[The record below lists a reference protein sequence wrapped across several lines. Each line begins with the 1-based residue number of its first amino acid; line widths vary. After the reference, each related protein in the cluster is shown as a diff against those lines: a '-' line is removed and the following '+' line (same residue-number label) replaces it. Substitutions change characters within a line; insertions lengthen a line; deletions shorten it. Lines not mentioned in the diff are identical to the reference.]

1 MNKAEL
7 IEAVAAAAEISKK
20 DATAAVDAVLDS
32 VKSAV
37 AKGDK
42 VSISGFGIFEKSE
55 RSARTGRNP
64 QTGAAVQIAATSV
77 PKFRAGAEFKKTV
90 SGK

>member
-7 IEAVAAAAEISKK
+7 IDAVAAAAEISKK
-20 DATAAVDAVLDS
+20 DATAAVDAVLS
-32 VKSAV
+32 TVKTAV
-37 AKGDK
+37 AAGDK

>member
-7 IEAVAAAAEISKK
+7 IDAVAAAADISKK
-20 DATAAVDAVLDS
+20 DATAAVDAVLS
-32 VKSAV
+32 TVKTAV
-37 AKGDK
+37 AAGDK

-77 PKFRAGAEFKKTV
+77 PQFRAGAEFKKTV